1 MNSNARHIHLG
12 TRAETAQRV
21 RLGRVSASEA
31 ARELG
36 VEESEVQRWV
46 ASGERP
52 VMLDEIVASPEAL
65 RLTRRAQRLV
75 ALISSHDSIIRSLTR
90 RLEAGALAAGEA
102 D

>member
-1 MNSNARHIHLG
+1 MSSNPRHIHLG
-12 TRAETAQRV
+12 TRAEVAERV
-21 RLGRVSASEA
+21 RRGRITAIEA

-36 VEESEVQRWV
+36 VGEDEVRRWV

-52 VMLDEIVASPEAL
+52 LVLDEIVASPEAL

-75 ALISSHDSIIRSLTR
+75 ALIASYDTAIRMLSR
-90 RLEAGALAAGEA
+90 RLAGVGLAQDA